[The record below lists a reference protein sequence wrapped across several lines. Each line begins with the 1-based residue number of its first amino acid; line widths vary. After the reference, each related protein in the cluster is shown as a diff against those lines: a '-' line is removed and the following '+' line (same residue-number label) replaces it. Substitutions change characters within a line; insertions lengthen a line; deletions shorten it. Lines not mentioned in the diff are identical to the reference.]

1 MSSMKER
8 TMPLLFTAL
17 STVCGYTD
25 QRVSAWV
32 QGKNRPGFEFHP
44 ATYSLCNLEK
54 EAPGTQFSH
63 L

>member
-1 MSSMKER
+1 
-8 TMPLLFTAL
+8 MPLLFTAL

-25 QRVSAWV
+25 QRVSAWA